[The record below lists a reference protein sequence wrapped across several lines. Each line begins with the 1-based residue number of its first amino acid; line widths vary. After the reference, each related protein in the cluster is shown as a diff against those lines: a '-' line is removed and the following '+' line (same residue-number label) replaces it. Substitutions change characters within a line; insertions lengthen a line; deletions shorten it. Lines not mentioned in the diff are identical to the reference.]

1 MYSQFPHLFWNLLDT
16 TAEIAVM
23 LRILKNI
30 GFSHDGVCFESRDSM
45 CRACH
50 ISKST
55 WKITI
60 ESLQEKELIEVE
72 ENGNK
77 PHFITLHKNIS
88 GVEIRTRYIN
98 KNIYRGSILTP
109 ATKRGEYDTGVVE
122 IDREPFKVV
131 QKRIERFQDA
141 RNAIPSERDLGESDN
156 E

>member
-1 MYSQFPHLFWNLLDT
+1 LFTQFSHVLWNLLDT

-23 LRILKNI
+23 LRILKNV
-30 GFSHDGVCFESRDSM
+30 GFAPDGVCFESRDSM

-55 WKITI
+55 WKVTI
-60 ESLQEKELIEVE
+60 ESLQQKQLIEIE

-88 GVEIRTRYIN
+88 GVEIRTRNIN
-98 KNIYRGSILTP
+98 NIYRGSISAP
-109 ATKRGEYDTGVVE
+109 AIKRGEDDKGIVE

-131 QKRIERFQDA
+131 EKRIERFQDA
-141 RNAIPSERDLGESDN
+141 RNAIPSQRDLREPED